1 MKYIVK
7 IVRNFYNNKAVR
19 EKKQIEELY
28 FHNSL
33 DAALIAYNS
42 TIIGERITSELNSF
56 IGSTNFYVL
65 LTANIDGE
73 TITLESTFIHNGEV
87 MQ

>member
-1 MKYIVK
+1 MKYTVK
-7 IVRNFYNNKAVR
+7 IVRSFYNDKAVR

-42 TIIGERITSELNSF
+42 SIIGERITSELNSF
-56 IGSTNFYVL
+56 TGSTNFIVSLIVKYH
-65 LTANIDGE
+65 DE
-73 TITLESTFIHNGEV
+73 TITLESVFIHNGEV